1 MIPILPIIGLLSGIG
16 SAVGNAIA
24 AQRAKEA
31 SARETARA
39 QAAIDRAQGV
49 ADATHNEA
57 TRAYTRDYYT
67 PVLSRIDS
75 ADLLNRY
82 RQAAERA
89 RRQDAAREVISG
101 GAPEVAAARTA
112 ARATGAANTVGQ
124 IGLIG
129 QRAKDVATARKQ
141 QADNSYSYQTGGL
154 SRTTAN
160 MATDL
165 ARSHA
170 TAANNA
176 LKGIVSAV
184 GTMAGALTNLGGMF
198 PATKSAPA
206 PALST
211 VPGSTPQLPSVPGA
225 LDAVKGEVPKVND
238 LLSAA
243 W

>member
-49 ADATHNEA
+49 ADSMHNEA

-141 QADNSYSYQTGGL
+141 QADNSYTAQTSGL
-154 SRTTAN
+154 SRTTAS

-165 ARSHA
+165 AKSHA

-176 LKGIVSAV
+176 LKGIVSSV

-198 PATKSAPA
+198 PATKAA

-225 LDAVKGEVPKVND
+225 LSTVKDEVPKVND

>member
-16 SAVGNAIA
+16 GAVGNAIA

-31 SARETARA
+31 SAREAARA

-49 ADATHNEA
+49 ADAMHNEA
-57 TRAYTRDYYT
+57 TRSYLRDYYT

-75 ADLLNRY
+75 AALMNRY
-82 RQAAERA
+82 RQAAERVG
-89 RRQDAAREVISG
+89 RQDVAREVISG
-101 GAPEVAAARTA
+101 GAPEVSAARTA
-112 ARATGAANTVGQ
+112 ARATGAANAIGQ
-124 IGLIG
+124 IAAQG
-129 QRAKDVATARKQ
+129 QRAKDAATMRKQ

-154 SRTTAN
+154 QRTTAN

-165 ARSHA
+165 AKSHA

-176 LKGIVSAV
+176 LKGIVSSV

-198 PATKSAPA
+198 PATKSAPV
-206 PALST
+206 LNQ
-211 VPGSTPQLPSVPGA
+211 VPGSTPQLTPVPGA
-225 LDAVKGEVPKVND
+225 LETVRNEVPKVND